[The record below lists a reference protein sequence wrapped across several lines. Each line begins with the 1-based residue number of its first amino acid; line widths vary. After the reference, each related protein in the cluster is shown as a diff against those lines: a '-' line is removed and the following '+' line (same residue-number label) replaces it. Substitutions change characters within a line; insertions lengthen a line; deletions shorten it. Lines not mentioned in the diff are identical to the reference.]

1 MPKRRHISASDRK
14 RIAAVRLQGLAVA
27 GVYQG
32 RLARLRRA
40 ELRRVLA
47 LCKQL
52 DDPEDVPLVLEQEI
66 REDYLMG
73 WWQKLWMTAGPP
85 AARDT
90 AQELRQAKAAA
101 EDNIW
106 LQALRAYAT
115 QRAGENIVSVT
126 GTWKTALVNLT
137 RTLLGDDLGI
147 GVEKLTQRI
156 FAGYTGA
163 LQEWQCRRIAQTEA
177 LIGMAEAGNLATQQL
192 GVPFTKQWCTSGL
205 PNVRESH
212 QEVEGLEIDEDEP
225 FELPG
230 GLLMYPHD
238 THLGADASEIINCAC
253 ACIRRPKSNLDTV
266 TQQQPAPTV
275 EPAPVQPTLEEQ
287 RIQTMMAEMDPALSE
302 ETRRAIALN
311 NLEIEKALDI
321 TKGLPMNVEEA
332 DKQSANPNY
341 IAEYI
346 PDPNGHYI
354 VDGIRS
360 SKNPDYKSENW
371 QYHINCA
378 TCTPAYVLR
387 ERGFDVTAKGKT
399 SGSLNSLA
407 AQGNTF
413 AMWKNVDGT
422 PARPTLYKEW
432 MASRGYS
439 QMNAKRYA
447 EFFDTACKEPGTY
460 AVTIGW
466 KGDGGGHATIIK
478 RAKDGTL
485 SYIEPQVYD
494 AGKGVLQ
501 SISELCN
508 EGTFKPF
515 PTRGVLRVDDKLFD
529 VKKWGA
535 LFNK

>member
-40 ELRRVLA
+40 ELRRVLS

-126 GTWKTALVNLT
+126 GTWRESLVNLT
-137 RTLLGDDLGI
+137 RTLLGDDIGI

-192 GVPFTKQWCTSGL
+192 GVAFTKQWCTSGL

-212 QEVEGLEIDEDEP
+212 QDVDGLEIDEDEP

-253 ACIRRPKSNLDTV
+253 ACIRRPKGNLDTV
-266 TQQQPAPTV
+266 TQQQPDP
-275 EPAPVQPTLEEQ
+275 EEA
-287 RIQTMMAEMDPALSE
+287 RIQSFMSDMDPQWSE
-302 ETRRAIALN
+302 KLRRAKAEN
-311 NLEIEKALDI
+311 YLEIEKGLGI
-321 TKGLPMNVEEA
+321 KKGAFMTIEDA
-332 DKQSANPNY
+332 DKDHANP
-341 IAEYI
+341 
-346 PDPNGHYI
+346 DWGKGRPNQ
-354 VDGIRS
+354 V
-360 SKNPDYKSENW
+360 
-371 QYHINCA
+371 NCA
-378 TCTPAYVLR
+378 TCVPTYALR
-387 ERGFDVTAKGKT
+387 KQGFDVTAKPCVEG
-399 SGSLNSLA
+399 SGSLMDRVSNDPWLCWKNA
-407 AQGNTF
+407 DGTKVKPNTF
-413 AMWKNVDGT
+413 M
-422 PARPTLYKEW
+422 EW
-432 MASRGYS
+432 MQARGYKS
-439 QMNAKRYA
+439 MTSDRYS
-447 EFFDTACKEPGTY
+447 EFFEEFCKDPGDY
-460 AVTIGW
+460 ELVLNW
-466 KGDGGGHATIIK
+466 KKGGGHATVIS
-478 RAKDGTL
+478 RLADGSL
-485 SYIEPQVYD
+485 VGIEPQKYWEWR
-494 AGKGVLQ
+494 GV
-501 SISELCN
+501 
-508 EGTFKPF
+508 TFKLDFTISTMKANPDF
-515 PTRGVLRVDDKLFD
+515 RCGIMRLDDKIIDPKWVGLFN
-529 VKKWGA
+529 VKK
-535 LFNK
+535 

>member
-40 ELRRVLA
+40 ELRRVLS

-126 GTWKTALVNLT
+126 GTWRESLVNLT

-192 GVPFTKQWCTSGL
+192 GVAFTKQWCTSGL

-212 QEVEGLEIDEDEP
+212 QEVDGLEVDENEP

-266 TQQQPAPTV
+266 TQQQPAPSV
-275 EPAPVQPTLEEQ
+275 EPAPAELTPEQQREQ
-287 RIQTMMAEMDPALSE
+287 RIQAIMKEKPADLTDKEKRALAENDLVM
-302 ETRRAIALN
+302 
-311 NLEIEKALDI
+311 EKIWGI
-321 TKGLPMNVEEA
+321 TKGEPMDYEKA
-332 DKQSANPNY
+332 DKGNANPDFDWNNH
-341 IAEYI
+341 ET
-346 PDPNGHYI
+346 
-354 VDGIRS
+354 S
-360 SKNPDYKSENW
+360 W
-371 QYHINCA
+371 NCQ
-378 TCTPAYVLR
+378 TCTGAYAMR
-387 ERGFDVTAKGKT
+387 TRGFDITAGHYVKGNSSAYLARGKNWT
-399 SGSLNSLA
+399 EKWLN
-407 AQGNTF
+407 T
-413 AMWKNVDGT
+413 DGT
-422 PARPTLYKEW
+422 PAELNSIGDW
-432 MASRGYS
+432 MERNSYS
-439 QMNAKRYA
+439 KMTPKRYEA
-447 EFFDTACKEPGTY
+447 FFNEYTQKPGLY
-460 AVTIGW
+460 EVGISW
-466 KGDGGGHATIIK
+466 KGGGGHCTLVERMSDGSLMRIEVQNK
-478 RAKDGTL
+478 RGYYDMKSLYEGCRLSPRQYLSAKVSFGTDG
-485 SYIEPQVYD
+485 I
-494 AGKGVLQ
+494 
-501 SISELCN
+501 
-508 EGTFKPF
+508 
-515 PTRGVLRVDDKLFD
+515 LRIDNKLFNTQYAQILL
-529 VKKWGA
+529 KK
-535 LFNK
+535 